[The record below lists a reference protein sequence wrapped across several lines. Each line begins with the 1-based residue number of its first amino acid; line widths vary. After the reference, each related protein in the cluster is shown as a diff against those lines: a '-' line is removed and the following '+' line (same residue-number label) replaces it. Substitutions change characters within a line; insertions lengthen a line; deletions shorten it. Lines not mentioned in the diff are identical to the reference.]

1 MQRRHHQGK
10 GVIFDFIGSF
20 FNKTGRC
27 IKITCLFLFIL
38 PKSYNTP

>member
-20 FNKTGRC
+20 FNKNRQM
-27 IKITCLFLFIL
+27 
-38 PKSYNTP
+38 Y

>member
-20 FNKTGRC
+20 FTKTGRC
-27 IKITCLFLFIL
+27 IKITCLFFVYIAKIL
-38 PKSYNTP
+38 